1 MRPSL
6 VTAAAA
12 VLTTVSY
19 TTLPTTSVTTT
30 VTTSVTTVDESSAE
44 TTQTDWTEATST
56 IYSDTT
62 TVVETEYAATKTVE
76 AGSGIPVR
84 DLELNARY
92 AVPAPVKEYPTYA
105 SVCGSFEK
113 PTETSICTKYSTTVS
128 TEVVVEHST
137 EINYIPY
144 TESVDATTYIATE
157 TVWEHTV
164 TSTQTITPTVTSV
177 VRNGGF
183 ESGTYQRW
191 RADEYNQLDFSITR
205 TGNRGTK
212 YALQSGNMWN
222 NYLLEIYQNTLAVE
236 GVRYKCVYDWKF
248 TNYYSTWYAGEG
260 KYFIPYIHVYLRD
273 SWDAVDWVSPTEDT
287 KGTWQTS
294 SFEFTAVG
302 GDRIWF
308 DAASPQPNKGAG
320 SGQNKLY
327 LDNIACYPIPV

>member
-1 MRPSL
+1 M
-6 VTAAAA
+6 
-12 VLTTVSY
+12 
-19 TTLPTTSVTTT
+19 TTT
-30 VTTSVTTVDESSAE
+30 VTTSVATVDESSAE
-44 TTQTDWTEATST
+44 TTQTDWIEATST

-84 DLELNARY
+84 DVELNDRY
-92 AVPAPVKEYPTYA
+92 AAPAPVKEYPTYA

-113 PTETSICTKYSTTVS
+113 YSSACGCLGQRPRTTTAPRPTVTSIRTEYSTTVS
-128 TEVVVEHST
+128 TEIVVEHST
-137 EINYIPY
+137 ETNYIPY

-183 ESGTYQRW
+183 ESGGSQRW
-191 RADEYNQLDFSITR
+191 RADKYNQLSFSVTL

-212 YALQSGNMWN
+212 YALQSGNMWDN
-222 NYLLEIYQNTLAVE
+222 KLLEIYQDTLAVE

-260 KYFIPYIHVYLRD
+260 SYYIPYIHVYLRD
-273 SWDAVDWVSPTEDT
+273 SWDVIDWVSPTEDT

-294 SFEFTAVG
+294 SFEFTATG

-308 DAASPQPNKGAG
+308 DAASPQPNRGQG
-320 SGQNKLY
+320 SGQNRLY
-327 LDNIACYPIPV
+327 LDNIACYPVPA